1 VAYADVEVTMQ
12 PTYTLLVTAKTV
24 TFLLGGGLAL
34 LAFRVARDR
43 DSRQLHALGT
53 GFLLV
58 TLGSVTSALHHVA
71 PLSQSISLRVGSV
84 LTAVGFAAFGYSLYA
99 TGSVV
104 PRESSRGIQ

>member
-1 VAYADVEVTMQ
+1 MQ
-12 PTYTLLVTAKTV
+12 PTYTLFVTAKTV

-43 DSRQLHALGT
+43 DSRQLHALAT

-58 TLGSVTSALHHVA
+58 TLGSVTSALHHLT
-71 PLSQSISLRVGSV
+71 PLSQTLSLRLGSV

-99 TGSVV
+99 ADSVV
-104 PRESSRGIQ
+104 PPGSSQGVQ

>member
-1 VAYADVEVTMQ
+1 MQ
-12 PTYTLLVTAKTV
+12 PTYTLLVTTKTV

-43 DSRQLHALGT
+43 DSRQLHALAT

-58 TLGSVTSALHHVA
+58 TLGSVTSALHHLTL
-71 PLSQSISLRVGSV
+71 LSQTFSLRLGSV

-99 TGSVV
+99 TNSVV
-104 PRESSRGIQ
+104 PRGSGRGVQ

>member
-1 VAYADVEVTMQ
+1 MQ

>member
-1 VAYADVEVTMQ
+1 MQ
-12 PTYTLLVTAKTV
+12 PTYTVLVTAKTV
-24 TFLLGGGLAL
+24 TLLLGGGLTL

-43 DSRQLHALGT
+43 DSRQLHALAT

-58 TLGSVTSALHHVA
+58 TLGSVTSALHRLV
-71 PLSQSISLRVGSV
+71 PLSQPISLRLGSV

-104 PRESSRGIQ
+104 ARRSSRGVQ

>member
-1 VAYADVEVTMQ
+1 MQ

-24 TFLLGGGLAL
+24 TFLLGSGLAL

-43 DSRQLHALGT
+43 DSRQLHALAT

-58 TLGSVTSALHHVA
+58 TCGSVTSALHHLT
-71 PLSQSISLRVGSV
+71 PLSQGVTLRLGSV

-104 PRESSRGIQ
+104 PRQSGRGVQ